1 VVVEVTVRL
10 DGGVEVTLGLDGG
23 AGAGVEE
30 ALGLDGGAGAGVEE
44 ALGLDLGAGEL
55 RGAGARVVGFGVISG
70 VGVPAGELVVDVG
83 PPGAG
88 VGAPGD
94 GRRWDNGVACTRTSI
109 AVFGTVKG

>member
-1 VVVEVTVRL
+1 VGVEGVTVGL

-23 AGAGVEE
+23 AGAGVE
-30 ALGLDGGAGAGVEE
+30 V

-55 RGAGARVVGFGVISG
+55 RGAGARVVGCGVFSG
-70 VGVPAGELVVDVG
+70 VGVPAEELVVDVG

-88 VGAPGD
+88 VGTPGD

>member
-1 VVVEVTVRL
+1 VGVEGVTVGL
-10 DGGVEVTLGLDGG
+10 DGGVEVT
-23 AGAGVEE
+23 
-30 ALGLDGGAGAGVEE
+30 
-44 ALGLDLGAGEL
+44 LGLDLGAGEL
-55 RGAGARVVGFGVISG
+55 RGAGARVVGSGVFSG

-88 VGAPGD
+88 VGTPGD